1 MAAGLLWPREA
12 FPHNPITT
20 TVLFNREVTKIFQQK
35 CLQCHGT
42 GGLAMPLTTYEE
54 ARPWAVAIKEEM
66 LERRMPPWPAE
77 HGYGEFAND
86 LGLTIRERD
95 FLLSWIDGGV
105 PAGEGGPPPYVDHSA
120 HWMLGTPDV
129 LLTAARGVTIEPGRP
144 LGFSRIVMNTAVTQE
159 KWLRALDY
167 KPADK
172 RVVRAAILSI
182 VETGQY
188 LGTWTPWQSTMQTPA
203 NAAIRVPAHSRIAI
217 DVFYQS
223 ASVAVVDTP
232 TLGLY
237 FAARRPAHEVATTV
251 LAPQAAPALT
261 SGAPASRVT
270 ARMVVPR
277 DILIL
282 EMRPDLGALGRSVE
296 VKAIRPDGSSQVLLW
311 IRKFRPEWP
320 TSYVFRKPVPLP
332 KGSTV
337 QAIAYFNS
345 ASGQTSS
352 PFSVTF
358 SSYDAP

>member
-1 MAAGLLWPREA
+1 
-12 FPHNPITT
+12 
-20 TVLFNREVTKIFQQK
+20 
-35 CLQCHGT
+35 
-42 GGLAMPLTTYEE
+42 
-54 ARPWAVAIKEEM
+54 
-66 LERRMPPWPAE
+66 
-77 HGYGEFAND
+77 
-86 LGLTIRERD
+86 
-95 FLLSWIDGGV
+95 
-105 PAGEGGPPPYVDHSA
+105 
-120 HWMLGTPDV
+120 MLGTPDV
-129 LLTAARGVTIEPGRP
+129 LLTADRGATIEPGRP
-144 LGFSRIVMNTAVTQE
+144 LGFSRVVVNTALTQE

-188 LGTWTPWQSTMQTPA
+188 LGTWTPWRSTVEMPA
-203 NAAIRVPAHSRIAI
+203 GAAIRVPARSRIAI

-223 ASVAVVDTP
+223 ASVPVVETP
-232 TLGLY
+232 KLGLY
-237 FAARRPAHEVATTV
+237 FAAKRPAHEVATTV
-251 LAPQAAPALT
+251 LAPPAAPAPT
-261 SGAPASRVT
+261 SGAPAPRVK
-270 ARMVVPR
+270 ASMVLSKG
-277 DILIL
+277 ISIL
-282 EMRPDLGALGRSVE
+282 EMRPDLGSLGRSVE

-320 TSYVFRKPVPLP
+320 TSYVFRKPVMLP

>member
-20 TVLFNREVTKIFQQK
+20 TVLFNREVSKIFQQK
-35 CLQCHGT
+35 CVQCHAA
-42 GGLAMPLTTYEE
+42 GGLAMPLTTYDE

-77 HGYGEFAND
+77 RGYGEFGND

-95 FLLSWIDGGV
+95 FLISWIDGGV
-105 PAGEGGPPPYVDHSA
+105 PAGEGDPPAYMDHSA
-120 HWMLGTPDV
+120 HWMLGTPDA
-129 LLTAARGVTIEPGRP
+129 LLTAASGVTIEPGRP
-144 LGFSRIVMNTAVTQE
+144 LGFSRIVVNTALTQE

-172 RVVRAAILSI
+172 RVVRAAVLSI
-182 VETGQY
+182 AETGQY
-188 LGTWTPWQSTMQTPA
+188 LGTWTPWHSTVEMPA
-203 NAAIRVPAHSRIAI
+203 GAAIRMAARSRIAI

-223 ASVAVVDTP
+223 ASVPVVDTP
-232 TLGLY
+232 KLGLY
-237 FAARRPAHEVATTV
+237 FAAKRPAHEVATTV
-251 LAPQAAPALT
+251 LAPQAAPAPAAGASAPRVKASMVLSKDT
-261 SGAPASRVT
+261 S
-270 ARMVVPR
+270 
-277 DILIL
+277 IL
-282 EMRPDLGALGRSVE
+282 EMRPDLGSLGRSVE

-311 IRKFRPEWP
+311 IRKVRPEWP
-320 TSYVFRKPVPLP
+320 TSYVFRKPVTLP

-337 QAIAYFNS
+337 QAIAYFNP